1 MLDLY
6 LAKNKVEEALREAE
20 LYHLRQIGKR
30 SRKIKNRQ
38 RLTRLVVRV
47 RSFLAFGYMIKA
59 LL

>member
-20 LYHLRQIGKR
+20 IYHSRQIPKR

-38 RLTRLVVRV
+38 RLQRLFVRFW
-47 RSFLAFGYMIKA
+47 SFFTFILYRETQ
-59 LL
+59 